1 MNYGYPQLYE
11 TLKQK
16 YGKDKIKEFE
26 KNLMLFYINKYWA
39 DYLIKVSNIKDS
51 SQFNIYAGKNPLSE
65 FNRTIIDEFQNLNEE
80 IKLAIKDDYNKLNN
94 SKVTF
99 SEINNR
105 IRNQL
110 STWTYLINDNSID
123 AFMSFL
129 PGIAL
134 INLVKAYG
142 LGNIREFIDS
152 LEFSIRA
159 YLYKISRKNII

>member
-1 MNYGYPQLYE
+1 
-11 TLKQK
+11 
-16 YGKDKIKEFE
+16 
-26 KNLMLFYINKYWA
+26 MLFYINKYWA
-39 DYLIKVSNIKDS
+39 DYLIKVSNIKDG

-65 FNRTIIDEFQNLNEE
+65 FNTTIIEEFQNLNEE

-105 IRNQL
+105 IRNPI

-134 INLVKAYG
+134 INLVKVYG

-159 YLYKISRKNII
+159 YLYKLSRKNII